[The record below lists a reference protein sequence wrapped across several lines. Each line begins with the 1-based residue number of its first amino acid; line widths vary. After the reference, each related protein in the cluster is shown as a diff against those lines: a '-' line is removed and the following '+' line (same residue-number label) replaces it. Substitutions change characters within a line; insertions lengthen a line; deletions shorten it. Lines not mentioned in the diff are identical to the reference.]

1 MCCSCGKET
10 APFFF
15 FFLWRDDDERLLFF
29 FFSSLFF
36 FFGTDNKEGMAWY
49 GMQGELSSLF
59 FFFFFL
65 SPLQMH
71 CIEREGVGSFFC
83 RADGKLQNLVQTL
96 DRERGVPA
104 CLPTLPYLTCLPYL
118 FLTGTA

>member
-1 MCCSCGKET
+1 MVWNAG
-10 APFFF
+10 
-15 FFLWRDDDERLLFF
+15 RVVI
-29 FFSSLFF
+29 SL
-36 FFGTDNKEGMAWY
+36 
-49 GMQGELSSLF
+49 

-104 CLPTLPYLTCLPYL
+104 CLPYLTLLACR
-118 FLTGTA
+118 TCS